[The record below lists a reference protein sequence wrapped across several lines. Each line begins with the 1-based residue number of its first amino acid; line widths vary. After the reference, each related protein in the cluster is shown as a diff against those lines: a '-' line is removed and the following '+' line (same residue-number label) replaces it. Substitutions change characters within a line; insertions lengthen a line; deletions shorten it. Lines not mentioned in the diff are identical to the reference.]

1 MRALASRLGR
11 LLREPLVQFLLLGG
25 ALFLLYQAVS
35 PAPEAPPNRIVV
47 DAMQIARLAQQFQR
61 TWLRPPTR
69 GELAGL
75 VEDHVK
81 EEILYREALALGL
94 EKNDL
99 VIRRRLRQKMEFL
112 NEDIAA
118 QRAPSDAELQNY
130 LDANREKYAA
140 PARTSFGQVTLKAV
154 AGRDAARDRAAE
166 LREKLNAG
174 AKTANEAGD
183 ATLLPQALDLASAR
197 EIARAFGMPFTAALE
212 KVPADGRWH
221 GPIETDYGLH
231 LVRVSARD
239 PGGPLPL
246 EAVREAVQRD
256 WEAARR
262 AEAQAAFYGA
272 LRKRYAVSVEMPAS
286 GKAAALQK

>member
-1 MRALASRLGR
+1 MRAPASLLGR
-11 LLREPLVQFLLLGG
+11 LLREPLVQFLLVGA
-25 ALFLLYQAVS
+25 ALFVLYRAVS
-35 PAPEAPPNRIVV
+35 PAPEAPPNRIGV
-47 DAMQIARLAQQFQR
+47 DAAQVARLAQQFQR

-69 GELAGL
+69 TELAGL

-118 QRAPSDAELQNY
+118 QRAPAQAELQKF

-140 PARTSFGQVTLKAV
+140 PARVSFAQVYLKAD
-154 AGRDAARDRAAE
+154 AGRDAARAKSAE
-166 LREKLNAG
+166 LLEKLEAG
-174 AKTANEAGD
+174 AVAPGEAGD
-183 ATLLPQALDLASAR
+183 ATLLPATLENASAR
-197 EIARAFGMPFTAALE
+197 EVARAFGEPFVAALE
-212 KVPADGRWH
+212 KIPADGTWH

-231 LVRVSARD
+231 LLRVSARD

-246 EAVREAVQRD
+246 EAVRAAVQRD

-262 AEAQAAFYGA
+262 AEAQAAFYAA
-272 LRKRYAVSVEMPAS
+272 LRKRYAVSVEMPPAD
-286 GKAAALQK
+286 KAAALKK